1 MVVKIEPKKTFPQQ
15 KQDEREG
22 AIPLPGLRVY
32 VWNPEH
38 EDCPPQ
44 VVVKVHPLRHLAA
57 GDREEDGAWEGG
69 RVID

>member
-1 MVVKIEPKKTFPQQ
+1 MN
-15 KQDEREG
+15 ERG